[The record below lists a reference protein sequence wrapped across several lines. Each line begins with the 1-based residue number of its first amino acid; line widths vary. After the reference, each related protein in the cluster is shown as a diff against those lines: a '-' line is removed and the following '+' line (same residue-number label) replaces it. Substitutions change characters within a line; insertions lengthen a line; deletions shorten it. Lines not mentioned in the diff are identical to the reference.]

1 MRYYGEGYDYAR
13 NNNLWLAK
21 ILLVSVCTSMLF
33 ERGKKESLVVAP
45 FVWDFLFLD
54 FPISVPIFWL
64 SPASEAI

>member
-1 MRYYGEGYDYAR
+1 MRYGEGYAR

-21 ILLVSVCTSMLF
+21 ILLVSFCASMLF

-54 FPISVPIFWL
+54 FPISGPIFWL
-64 SPASEAI
+64 SPAGEAI

>member
-13 NNNLWLAK
+13 NNNLRLAK
-21 ILLVSVCTSMLF
+21 MLLVSFCTSMLF
-33 ERGKKESLVVAP
+33 ERGKNESFVVAP